1 MSQLSLLPLRPTPA
15 PAARCLDLAARCGLP
30 LTPDQIRDLDG
41 RRLIALRDNGL
52 VELDGGVLPQLIARF
67 GPRLDEPGSA
77 AEDLAALQAIF
88 YHHRRA
94 TAGALT
100 DGELLDAL
108 VLLYDGPAH
117 GAIEPLADADRYDLV
132 RIGHTGSLRGTEWEE
147 GDGDA
152 D

>member
-15 PAARCLDLAARCGLP
+15 PAARCLDLAARYGLA
-30 LTPDQIRDLDG
+30 LSPDQLRDLDG
-41 RRLIALRDNGL
+41 RRLAALRDNGL

-67 GPRLDEPGSA
+67 GLRLDEPGRA
-77 AEDLAALQAIF
+77 AKDLAALQAIF
-88 YHHRRA
+88 YHHHQA

-100 DGELLDAL
+100 AGELLDAL
-108 VLLYDGPAH
+108 LFDGPAH